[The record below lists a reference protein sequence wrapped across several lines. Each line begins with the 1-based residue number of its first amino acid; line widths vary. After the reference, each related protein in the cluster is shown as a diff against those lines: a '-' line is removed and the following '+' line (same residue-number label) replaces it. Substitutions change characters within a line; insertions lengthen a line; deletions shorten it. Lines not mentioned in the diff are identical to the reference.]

1 MKKSPNINPEKL
13 PIIDRISMVIH
24 LRLSL
29 DDYNFGSKLAL
40 LTDEI
45 VPQTK
50 PPSKRGLR
58 IKYKHRQ
65 AHQDESKDI
74 EVNDSN
80 SKSDTPQADQPQSDA
95 PADAPADT
103 EEELMEDLEDL
114 SIDEPV
120 IEPITA
126 ESLKRSHHDAFSQL

>member
-1 MKKSPNINPEKL
+1 MS
-13 PIIDRISMVIH
+13 
-24 LRLSL
+24 
-29 DDYNFGSKLAL
+29 
-40 LTDEI
+40 
-45 VPQTK
+45 
-50 PPSKRGLR
+50 

-74 EVNDSN
+74 EVNDS
-80 SKSDTPQADQPQSDA
+80 KSQIDKSYVDTMQGDQRQGDP
-95 PADAPADT
+95 

-126 ESLKRSHHDAFSQL
+126 ESLKHSYRDAFSQF

>member
-1 MKKSPNINPEKL
+1 M
-13 PIIDRISMVIH
+13 
-24 LRLSL
+24 
-29 DDYNFGSKLAL
+29 
-40 LTDEI
+40 
-45 VPQTK
+45 
-50 PPSKRGLR
+50 R

-74 EVNDSN
+74 EVNDSK
-80 SKSDTPQADQPQSDA
+80 SKGNTPQADQSQSDA

-126 ESLKRSHHDAFSQL
+126 E